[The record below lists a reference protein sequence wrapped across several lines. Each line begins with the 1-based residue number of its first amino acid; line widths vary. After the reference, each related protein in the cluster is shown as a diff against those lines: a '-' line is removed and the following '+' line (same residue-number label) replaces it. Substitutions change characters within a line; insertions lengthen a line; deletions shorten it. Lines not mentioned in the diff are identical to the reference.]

1 MLDPF
6 FITIVFI
13 ALAAIVAAFIR
24 RTAIN
29 KCLKDF
35 VGFVVTL
42 EDTSGQTVLGKLRLE
57 NTGLELI
64 YQEKRPSPA
73 GHAEA
78 SYILYKHEYP
88 TIQTLIRFHDDL
100 TEQGKEQRES
110 QLKRTYHPGPLRRLG
125 RKIKNVFK
133 TIRDSIVEI
142 LNLLISH
149 AKKAAPVAATM
160 TGQDKYVSQ
169 MKKEL
174 VGSVGTSYEPLLE
187 RYIGQ
192 KVVLDLIKGDKVFE
206 YYGVLKDYTA
216 QFIEIMDVDY
226 RITEDGD
233 AKRADLVMLRKNGI
247 VRHLGE

>member
-6 FITIVFI
+6 FITIIFI

-24 RTAIN
+24 RTALN

-35 VGFVVTL
+35 ADFVVTL
-42 EDTSGQTVLGKLRLE
+42 EIASGQTVLGKLRLE
-57 NTGLELI
+57 NTGLELV
-64 YQEKRPSPA
+64 YQEKHTNPA
-73 GHAEA
+73 GHTEA
-78 SYILYKHEYP
+78 SQILYKHEYP
-88 TIQTLIRFHDDL
+88 TIQALIRFHDDL
-100 TEQGKEQRES
+100 TEQGKELREN
-110 QLKRTYHPGPLRRLG
+110 QLKRTYHPGPLQRLA

-149 AKKAAPVAATM
+149 AKKASPVAATM

-187 RYIGQ
+187 RYIG
-192 KVVLDLIKGDKVFE
+192 
-206 YYGVLKDYTA
+206 
-216 QFIEIMDVDY
+216 
-226 RITEDGD
+226 
-233 AKRADLVMLRKNGI
+233 
-247 VRHLGE
+247 H